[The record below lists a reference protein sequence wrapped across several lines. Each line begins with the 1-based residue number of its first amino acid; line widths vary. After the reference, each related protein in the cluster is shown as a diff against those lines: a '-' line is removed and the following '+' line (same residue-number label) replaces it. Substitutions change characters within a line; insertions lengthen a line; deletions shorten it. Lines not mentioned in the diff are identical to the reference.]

1 MPLKGILSTLS
12 LEIAEQTILSKI
24 SDPEGRTFLAL
35 VFSLMRDPKAM
46 KDYDFIIA
54 RKQPV
59 KSAASPPKSGRV
71 VSRGRKNQP

>member
-35 VFSLMRDPKAM
+35 VFSLMRNPKAL
-46 KDYDFIIA
+46 KEYDFIIT
-54 RKQPV
+54 RKQPIKV
-59 KSAASPPKSGRV
+59 ASPSKNGRV
-71 VSRGRKNQP
+71 ISRGRKKQP